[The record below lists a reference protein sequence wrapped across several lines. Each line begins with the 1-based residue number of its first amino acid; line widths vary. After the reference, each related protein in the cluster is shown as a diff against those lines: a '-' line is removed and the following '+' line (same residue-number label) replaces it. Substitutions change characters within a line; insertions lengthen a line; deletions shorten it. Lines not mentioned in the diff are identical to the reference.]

1 MAHLGP
7 HLEGGLCSTV
17 LIYQCRKGIV
27 KILLWG
33 QILLNVGKKR
43 SVYVKENMMAFFVI
57 STFKVLSTFSLDL
70 SQRER
75 WMG

>member
-7 HLEGGLCSTV
+7 HLEGGFGFTV

-43 SVYVKENMMAFFVI
+43 SVYVKENMMAFFCYFNIQSFVN
-57 STFKVLSTFSLDL
+57 F
-70 SQRER
+70 QP
-75 WMG
+75 

>member
-7 HLEGGLCSTV
+7 HLEGGFGFTV

-43 SVYVKENMMAFFVI
+43 SCLCQRKYDGFFCYFNI
-57 STFKVLSTFSLDL
+57 
-70 SQRER
+70 QRFVNFQP
-75 WMG
+75 